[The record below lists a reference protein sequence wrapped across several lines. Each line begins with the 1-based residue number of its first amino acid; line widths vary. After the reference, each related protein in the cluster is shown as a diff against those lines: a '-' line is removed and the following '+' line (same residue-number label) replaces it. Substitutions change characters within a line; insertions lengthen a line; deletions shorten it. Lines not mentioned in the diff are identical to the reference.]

1 MAYIPLDEEMK
12 VKGKVIVEVVGG
24 RLGKAGGAWIQSGL
38 MMIIGAFSSSA
49 VKLTDIAPYLFVI
62 FLVVCGLWMF
72 AAKRLG
78 KKIETV
84 TLGQRA

>member
-1 MAYIPLDEEMK
+1 MK

-38 MMIIGAFSSSA
+38 MMIIGVFSASA
-49 VKLTDIAPYLFVI
+49 VKLTDIAPYLFSV

-72 AAKRLG
+72 AVKCLG
-78 KKIETV
+78 KKIESV
-84 TLGQRA
+84 TAVQHK